1 MSLLLE
7 HLLYVHS
14 PDGGCNSF
22 PFPSFSWDLMG
33 TISGSAGHELL
44 RGCRERAGEIWLVW
58 GFSKGVKVERGS
70 DWGFG
75 NFLAD

>member
-14 PDGGCNSF
+14 PDGGCDSF
-22 PFPSFSWDLMG
+22 PFPSFSWDLLG
-33 TISGSAGHELL
+33 AISRSVCHELL
-44 RGCRERAGEIWLVW
+44 GGCGDRGGEIWLVW
-58 GFSKGVKVERGS
+58 EFSKGVKLERGF

-75 NFLAD
+75 NFLVD